1 VQVEVL
7 AGVNK
12 NNTKEV
18 IEMVDMNET
27 LDEATKTAEKLGKD
41 YPRLM
46 SPFGVLKRHS
56 VEEDGALPSKTK
68 RLIALSLAVA
78 NGCEWCI
85 ALHVKGSLDA
95 GATKD
100 EMIEACFVAVLMA
113 GGPAVFHIQ
122 LVMDAIERYCK

>member
-1 VQVEVL
+1 MGL
-7 AGVNK
+7 IRI
-12 NNTKEV
+12 THEV
-18 IEMVDMNET
+18 IKMANMKET
-27 LDEATKTAEKLGKD
+27 LDDATKTAEKLSKD

-56 VEEDGALPSKTK
+56 VEEDGALTSKTK
-68 RLIALSLAVA
+68 RLIALALAIA

-85 ALHVKGSLDA
+85 ALHVKGLLDS

-100 EMIEACFVAVLMA
+100 EIIEACFVAVLMA

-122 LVMDAIERYCK
+122 LAMDAIEQYKE